1 MTQDARKAEYREPSM
16 WVIVGI
22 GLLAVLGATLIAVS
36 VGTITISPLD
46 TLNVLLDRTL
56 PIDISTSDIADP
68 IIWNIRLPRVLAALG
83 AGAALGVAGAVLQG
97 LFRNPVADPYLV
109 GLSSVASI
117 GVLLGLW
124 LAWTALGPVAGVF
137 GGALVGAIGSGI
149 VLILA
154 RNSEGDPSRFILVG
168 VGFGLSVSAVV
179 AATAIAI
186 HDPRI
191 PELSFWFVGSLAAA
205 TWGTALWASAFALVA
220 LAVVLPLAGRIDVMS
235 LGRASA
241 THLGIDVNRVAVIA
255 LAAVGLGV
263 GAAVGAA
270 GLVAFVGLIA
280 GNSARS
286 LVGPHH
292 RRAIVAAAF
301 AGAVLLVAAD
311 AIGRLIGGRF
321 EVPVGLVTAAVG
333 GPYLVWLVTRRK
345 VTP

>member
-1 MTQDARKAEYREPSM
+1 MTQASSEVKRREYSTGA
-16 WVIVGI
+16 IVGV
-22 GLLAVLGATLIAVS
+22 GVLSVLAVSLIAVG

-46 TLNVLLDRTL
+46 TIEVLTNRML
-56 PIDISTSDIADP
+56 PIDVATSDIADS

-109 GLSSVASI
+109 GLSSVSSI

-124 LAWTALGPVAGVF
+124 LGWAVLGPVGGVL
-137 GGALVGAIGSGI
+137 GGAVLGAIGSGI
-149 VLILA
+149 VLVLA

-168 VGFGLSVSAVV
+168 VGFGLGVSAVV
-179 AATAIAI
+179 AAAAIAI

-191 PELSFWFVGSLAAA
+191 PELSFWFMGSLAAS
-205 TWGTALWASAFALVA
+205 TWGTALWACIFAAITV
-220 LAVVLPLAGRIDVMS
+220 AVVLPLASRVDVMS
-235 LGRASA
+235 LGTASA
-241 THLGIDVNRVAVIA
+241 THLGVDVNRVATVA
-255 LAAVGLGV
+255 LAAAGLGV

-270 GLVAFVGLIA
+270 GVVAFVGLIA
-280 GNSARS
+280 GNTARS
-286 LVGPHH
+286 IVGPHH
-292 RRAIVAAAF
+292 RRALVAAAF

-311 AIGRLIGGRF
+311 AAGRLIGGRF

-345 VTP
+345 MNP

>member
-1 MTQDARKAEYREPSM
+1 MTRADSEVKRREQSM
-16 WVIVGI
+16 WTIVGA
-22 GLLAVLGATLIAVS
+22 GALAILGVALIAVS

-46 TLNVLLDRTL
+46 TLDVLIDRML
-56 PIDISTSDIADP
+56 PVDIATSDVADP
-68 IIWNIRLPRVLAALG
+68 IIWNIRLPRVLTALG

-109 GLSSVASI
+109 GLSSVSSI
-117 GVLLGLW
+117 GVLIGLW
-124 LAWTALGPVAGVF
+124 LAWTTLGPVAGVL

-149 VLILA
+149 VLVLA

-168 VGFGLSVSAVV
+168 VGFGLAVSSVV
-179 AATAIAI
+179 AAAAIAI

-191 PELSFWFVGSLAAA
+191 PELSFWFVGSLAAS
-205 TWGTALWASAFALVA
+205 TWGTAVWALAFASIT
-220 LAVVLPLAGRIDVMS
+220 LAVVLPFASRIDVMS

-241 THLGIDVNRVAVIA
+241 THLGVDVNRVATIA

-280 GNSARS
+280 GNAARS
-286 LVGPHH
+286 IVGPHH
-292 RRAIVAAAF
+292 RRALVAAAF

-311 AIGRLIGGRF
+311 AVSRLIGGRF

-345 VTP
+345 VIP

>member
-1 MTQDARKAEYREPSM
+1 MTEGTRPAEHREPSM
-16 WVIVGI
+16 WAIVCI
-22 GLLAVLGATLIAVS
+22 GLLAVFGTALIAVS
-36 VGTITISPLD
+36 VGTITINPLD
-46 TLNVLLDRTL
+46 TLNVLLDRSL
-56 PIDISTSDIADP
+56 PIDISTSDVADP
-68 IIWNIRLPRVLAALG
+68 IIWNIRLPRVFAALG

-109 GLSSVASI
+109 GLSSVSSI

-124 LAWTALGPVAGVF
+124 IAWTAFGPVAGVF
-137 GGALVGAIGSGI
+137 GGALVGALGSGV

-168 VGFGLSVSAVV
+168 IGFGLAVSAVV
-179 AATAIAI
+179 AAAAIAI

-191 PELSFWFVGSLAAA
+191 PDLSFWFVGSLAAS
-205 TWGTALWASAFALVA
+205 TWGTALWTVTFALMA
-220 LAVVLPLAGRIDVMS
+220 LAVALPFASRIDVMS

-241 THLGIDVNRVAVIA
+241 THLGVDVNRVATIA

-292 RRAIVAAAF
+292 RRAFVAAAF

-311 AIGRLIGGRF
+311 AVGRLIGGRF

-333 GPYLVWLVTRRK
+333 GPYLVWMVTRRK